1 MHIKTR
7 IIRPEPKM
15 RVLPSLSL
23 ALLMSVSAVAT
34 VAPAAAQAYTS
45 VEFSVGFAP
54 PPLPVYDQPPIP
66 GYGYIWIPGYWSWD
80 DDQGQYYWV
89 DGRWV
94 RPPHAGYLWTPGY
107 WDYDGDQYVFVDGY
121 WGPQVG
127 YYGGINYGYGY
138 GGYGY
143 DGGYWN
149 NDRFYYNRWANNFG
163 GRDFDEV
170 YERRWDNDEH
180 RDRDNDRRSWADRRQ
195 GGQGWGQ
202 GADHR
207 FDGQNRID
215 RNGAGQPQ
223 QGWVRGNGGVRI
235 SPQQGWTGGNNGVVV
250 QPQQGWGR
258 ANDHRFDGQNR
269 FDRGGGQPQQGWVRG
284 NGGVAVQPRQG
295 RFSGQQPDPQAHGGY
310 DRSGQHQHDAGVA
323 PTIARPNWGGDRMKS
338 PSYDGPRQTFNAPPQ
353 SGFQGRPAPALQPQ
367 QQPRQTFAAPQAQ
380 RQAPQAQPRE
390 EGRRRDDNRQ

>member
-107 WDYDGDQYVFVDGY
+107 WDYDGDQYVFIDGY

-163 GRDFDEV
+163 GHDFDEV
-170 YERRWDNDEH
+170 YERRWDNDH
-180 RDRDNDRRSWADRRQ
+180 DRDHDHDRRSWSDHHD
-195 GGQGWGQ
+195 GGQGWARGN
-202 GADHR
+202 DHR
-207 FDGQNRID
+207 FDDHN
-215 RNGAGQPQ
+215 RNGATIQGQ
-223 QGWVRGNGGVRI
+223 QGWNRGGAGGVVVR
-235 SPQQGWTGGNNGVVV
+235 PQQGWTRGASGVVV
-250 QPQQGWGR
+250 RPEPGQFNGRQPYPP
-258 ANDHRFDGQNR
+258 AN
-269 FDRGGGQPQQGWVRG
+269 GGG
-284 NGGVAVQPRQG
+284 
-295 RFSGQQPDPQAHGGY
+295 F
-310 DRSGQHQHDAGVA
+310 DRSGQHPHNTGVA
-323 PTIARPNWGGDRMKS
+323 PVTAPNIWRGADRGA
-338 PSYDGPRQTFNAPPQ
+338 PATPQTYGGPRQTYAPQAGFTGRPQ
-353 SGFQGRPAPALQPQ
+353 GFQGQPP
-367 QQPRQTFAAPQAQ
+367 PRQTFVAPPQMQ
-380 RQAPQAQPRE
+380 RQAHPAERPAQPAQPRV
-390 EGRRRDDNRQ
+390 EGRRRDDGRQ